1 MIELGQLTEL
11 NAKYPVLTELS
22 NIMPGKIVCPPLTDL
37 DKLRQP
43 LTEGE
48 RLVLNF
54 FLNHLTQDWEIY
66 IQPHLN
72 GLRPDFV
79 LLSPQKG
86 IAVFEVKDWNLDALH
101 YFFKKPANT
110 APILFGD
117 DGKKQFSLQKQN
129 PVERINQYK
138 EEIFNLYC
146 PRLEEN
152 KGFGVITGGIIFTCA
167 KTQAVKE
174 LLRPA
179 IKHYGHDQYERLNTV
194 CGSDVL
200 DSGDITKVIPNV
212 YKIDQRMNKVLA
224 ADLRNWLVEPE
235 FSIEQRI
242 PLMAELDKRQKQL
255 VMTRTEKTGLRRIRG
270 PAGCGK
276 SLVVAGRAAK
286 LAEESKDVLIVT
298 FNITMLNYLLD
309 YAVRFSFNGKIRSQ
323 ITALNFHYWCKRMA
337 LKTGHIADYDNLWKK
352 EEKQEVMETLLAE
365 HTKEWL
371 DELDEK
377 YKYDAI
383 LVDEGQDFRGEWWIA
398 LRKAVRQDGE
408 MVLVADKTQNIYGVS
423 QAWTDQAMIGSG
435 LNTWFELTSS
445 YRLPRSLCE
454 LAGNFIN
461 TYLPDTENPRPI
473 PIQGEIDFHTEL
485 RWIQVQAN
493 IIANTCCN
501 ALIDMVKNAEP
512 QIAFADLT
520 CVVDHAEIG
529 MEVVSLLLKKKI
541 YCIHTFSERGQ
552 ESRRKKL
559 AFFKGDGRVKVTTLH
574 SFKGWESRAL
584 VVQVS
589 KADSLD
595 ELSLLYTGITRLKKY
610 HNGSYLTVVCSAP
623 ELEKFGRTWPYFSVV

>member
-1 MIELGQLTEL
+1 MP
-11 NAKYPVLTELS
+11 AKTVS
-22 NIMPGKIVCPPLTDL
+22 PPLTEL

-101 YFFKKPANT
+101 YFFKRPPNT

-117 DGKKQFSLQKQN
+117 DGKKQFSLQKNN

-152 KGFGVITGGIIFTCA
+152 KGFGVITAGIIFTCA

-179 IKHYGHDQYERLNTV
+179 IQHYAHDQYERLNTV
-194 CGSDVL
+194 
-200 DSGDITKVIPNV
+200 SGCDILNSSDITKVIPNV
-212 YKIDQRMNKVLA
+212 YKIDQRMSKVIA

-235 FSIEQRI
+235 FSREQRI
-242 PLMAELDKRQKQL
+242 PLMAELDKKQRDL
-255 VMTRTEKTGLRRIRG
+255 VTSRTSTGLRKIRG

-276 SLVVAGRAAK
+276 SLVIAGRAAK
-286 LAEESKDVLIVT
+286 LSEDLKDVLVVT

-309 YAVRFSFNGKIRSQ
+309 YAVRFSFNGKTRSQ
-323 ITALNFHYWCKRMA
+323 ITALNFHYWCKRVA
-337 LKTGHIADYDNLWKK
+337 LQTGHIIDYDELWKK
-352 EEKQEVMETLLAE
+352 NDNQKMMETLLAT
-365 HTKEWL
+365 HTQEWL
-371 DELDEK
+371 DELDEED
-377 YKYDAI
+377 KYDAI
-383 LVDEGQDFRGEWWIA
+383 LVDEGQDFRREWWIA
-398 LRKAVRQDGE
+398 LRKALRQGGE

-423 QAWTDQAMIGSG
+423 QSWTDGSLTGSG
-435 LNTWFELTSS
+435 ILARWNELTSS

-454 LAGNFIN
+454 LASNFID
-461 TYLPDTENPRPI
+461 TYLPDTENMRPV
-473 PIQGEIDFHTEL
+473 PLQGEIDFHTEL
-485 RWIQVQAN
+485 RWIQVQSN
-493 IIANTCCN
+493 IIADICCN
-501 ALIDMVKNAEP
+501 ALIEIVKNAEP

-520 CVVDHAEIG
+520 CVVDHEEIG
-529 MEVVSLLLKKKI
+529 MKVVSLLLEKKI
-541 YCIHTFSERGQ
+541 YCIHTFSEGGR

-589 KADSLD
+589 KVDSLD
-595 ELSLLYTGITRLKKY
+595 KLSLLYTGITRLKKNE
-610 HNGSYLTVVCSAP
+610 NGSYLTVVCSAP
-623 ELEKFGRTWPYFSVV
+623 ELETFGRTWPYFSVVSSQQNLSSE